1 MYPILVNR
9 YGLGADGLAAPTGL
23 KIANMAVLL
32 ARGFDALP
40 RYALAATV
48 VAAILGIAVT
58 ALRESSDAPWTNW
71 IPSIAALG
79 FALILPG
86 ELNIPIALGGVAGWI
101 WMHVSRPTYEQYAIT
116 VASGMI
122 VGEALLGGL
131 AIPLLAA
138 LGMKFG

>member
-1 MYPILVNR
+1 MPP
-9 YGLGADGLAAPTGL
+9 GPD
-23 KIANMAVLL
+23 
-32 ARGFDALP
+32 
-40 RYALAATV
+40 
-48 VAAILGIAVT
+48 
-58 ALRESSDAPWTNW
+58 W

-101 WMHVSRPTYEQYAIT
+101 WMHVSRPTYAQYAIT

-131 AIPLLAA
+131 AIPVLAA